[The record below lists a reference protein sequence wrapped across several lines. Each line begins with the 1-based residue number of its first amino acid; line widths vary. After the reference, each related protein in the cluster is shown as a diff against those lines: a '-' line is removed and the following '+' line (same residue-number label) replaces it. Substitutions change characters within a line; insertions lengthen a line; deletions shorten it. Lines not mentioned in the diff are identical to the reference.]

1 MLIRQLLAKHEDI
14 HVLNRAQIIDDVFHL
29 AEDGVLSYSLPFP
42 LVNYLI
48 DQIYK
53 KFLINKGVYIYVI
66 PLFLKKL
73 YSLKSKLCKQ
83 FALLVPTY
91 RVET

>member
-48 DQIYK
+48 GEKDIIPWTAAIKIFNHVRTLTQGT
-53 KFLINKGVYIYVI
+53 LVQPALQVI
-66 PLFLKKL
+66 
-73 YSLKSKLCKQ
+73 SD
-83 FALLVPTY
+83 
-91 RVET
+91 